1 VPIKTARHCV
11 GRTARFSFFFFPSHF
26 YTSDIDSTGRTWWPC
41 DMYIPKYRRNLIDDR
56 WILPCK
62 RHSPMM
68 ATTSSLPCIDCPSV
82 FAVRGYSTGYTTKLW
97 SLFDSS
103 PIMMTYYWTHKSGRR
118 HGDSTWHIHMCANRP
133 RPSAARLI
141 SPSRPP
147 PKKTIKISQNISFS
161 HGIKQIKNQIKKDSR
176 QAQNKTKKN
185 KREMVAWKTFVRSND

>member
-1 VPIKTARHCV
+1 MPIKTARHCV

-103 PIMMTYYWTHKSGRR
+103 PIMMTYYWTQQEWPSPWRQYLAHT
-118 HGDSTWHIHMCANRP
+118 HVCQST
-133 RPSAARLI
+133 AAKCRQAYI
-141 SPSRPP
+141 SFPAP
-147 PKKTIKISQNISFS
+147 PKNYKDIPKHIFFPR
-161 HGIKQIKNQIKKDSR
+161 NQANKKS
-176 QAQNKTKKN
+176 NK
-185 KREMVAWKTFVRSND
+185 KR